1 LLKTENV
8 FNKADAVTEPRNSC
22 DVCGRKIIGKP
33 QFRFFEGARLMV
45 CDICA
50 RFAEKQQPQQQ
61 KDLDFYKT
69 KTPTPSPK
77 KKPVK
82 KSREDLELREDYA
95 KIIRE
100 AREKKGWTQTELSN
114 QLVERLSMVRR
125 IESGKMQ
132 PEESVVE
139 KLEKILE
146 ISLMVSTTDIPEIKL
161 ESKLPGDMTLGD
173 VVHLKTKKKK
183 SDE

>member
-1 LLKTENV
+1 
-8 FNKADAVTEPRNSC
+8 VTEPRNAC
-22 DVCGRKIIGKP
+22 DVCGRKITGKP

-50 RFAEKQQPQQQ
+50 RFAEKQPTQPQ
-61 KDLDFYKT
+61 KDLDFYKE
-69 KTPTPSPK
+69 KTPTPPPK
-77 KKPVK
+77 KKPPR
-82 KSREDLELREDYA
+82 KSRDDLEFREDYA

-114 QLVERLSMVRR
+114 QLVERLSMIRR

-146 ISLMVSTTDIPEIKL
+146 ITLMISTTDIPEIKL

-173 VVHLKTKKKK
+173 VVHLKTTKKKE
-183 SDE
+183 DE